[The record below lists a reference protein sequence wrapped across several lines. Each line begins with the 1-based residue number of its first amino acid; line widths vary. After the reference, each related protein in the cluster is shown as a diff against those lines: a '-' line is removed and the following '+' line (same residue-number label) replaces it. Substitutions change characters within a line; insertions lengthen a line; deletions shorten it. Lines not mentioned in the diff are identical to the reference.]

1 MTLHATA
8 ASANDF
14 KCNPFRQYQ
23 DEYVGGVGYND
34 AMNFDSLSIAVPTVK
49 GWLDNRHGYYNTTKK
64 RTEWYAFADICGNNN
79 HNSVQINDISY
90 VYQALG
96 PAPAPGGLSVEH
108 DSGMQSDG
116 KFPTGHAVKPNG
128 AGIAKGAVDKSVL
141 DIVFPDV
148 TKKDGTLLTDIE
160 KNLTP
165 AEGGDYADDDFCTL
179 NFRVPLQAVQ
189 GASQKRLQK
198 VSNLH
203 NGVVQLANESHV
215 LNSGFTAK
223 VNASADNL
231 SAIAANVNELMNS
244 YCPVIIRL
252 MDEDTIGVPGHTDGT
267 VVAAVSETRTVA

>member
-23 DEYVGGVGYND
+23 DEYVGGVGYNG

-96 PAPAPGGLSVEH
+96 PAPTPGGLSVEH

-148 TKKDGTLLTDIE
+148 TKKT
-160 KNLTP
+160 
-165 AEGGDYADDDFCTL
+165 
-179 NFRVPLQAVQ
+179 
-189 GASQKRLQK
+189 
-198 VSNLH
+198 
-203 NGVVQLANESHV
+203 V
-215 LNSGFTAK
+215 L
-223 VNASADNL
+223 
-231 SAIAANVNELMNS
+231 
-244 YCPVIIRL
+244 Y
-252 MDEDTIGVPGHTDGT
+252 
-267 VVAAVSETRTVA
+267 

>member
-1 MTLHATA
+1 
-8 ASANDF
+8 
-14 KCNPFRQYQ
+14 
-23 DEYVGGVGYND
+23 
-34 AMNFDSLSIAVPTVK
+34 
-49 GWLDNRHGYYNTTKK
+49 
-64 RTEWYAFADICGNNN
+64 
-79 HNSVQINDISY
+79 
-90 VYQALG
+90 
-96 PAPAPGGLSVEH
+96 
-108 DSGMQSDG
+108 MQSDG

-160 KNLTP
+160 TNQDP